1 MGRKRALDRVAMG
14 CCVAAMPPEA
24 FLPVQHDKSVRAK
37 KTTSF
42 LFILHIDNF
51 FIIPYAE
58 SSRVP
63 NETEERKMAENMVLS
78 FDGTKLFV
86 NKEVDMDCRAVCVIV
101 HGLCEHQGRYDYLAE
116 KMHEMGFGTYRFD
129 HRGHGRSEGER
140 TYYDDFNQLLDDVNV
155 VVDMAVSENSALPVF
170 LLGHS
175 MGGFAVALYGA
186 KYPNKNL
193 RGIITSGALTQ
204 DNAGLVSGVPKGLEP
219 HQKLPN
225 EGHDYHPLYAPMS
238 PQLVGAVPV
247 GFETFENEDQP
258 FYPMQNNATYKEVW
272 VHTTCR
278 MMWLIAML

>member
-1 MGRKRALDRVAMG
+1 MVDRHAVTAGCHLGRKRALDRVAMG

-101 HGLCEHQGRYDYLAE
+101 HGPVSYTHLDVYKRQ
-116 KMHEMGFGTYRFD
+116 TWWN
-129 HRGHGRSEGER
+129 RS
-140 TYYDDFNQLLDDVNV
+140 
-155 VVDMAVSENSALPVF
+155 
-170 LLGHS
+170 
-175 MGGFAVALYGA
+175 
-186 KYPNKNL
+186 
-193 RGIITSGALTQ
+193 
-204 DNAGLVSGVPKGLEP
+204 
-219 HQKLPN
+219 
-225 EGHDYHPLYAPMS
+225 S
-238 PQLVGAVPV
+238 PS
-247 GFETFENEDQP
+247 
-258 FYPMQNNATYKEVW
+258 
-272 VHTTCR
+272 
-278 MMWLIAML
+278 

>member
-1 MGRKRALDRVAMG
+1 
-14 CCVAAMPPEA
+14 MPPEA

-116 KMHEMGFGTYRFD
+116 KMHEMAPTASTIAAMAAQR
-129 HRGHGRSEGER
+129 
-140 TYYDDFNQLLDDVNV
+140 VN
-155 VVDMAVSENSALPVF
+155 AL
-170 LLGHS
+170 
-175 MGGFAVALYGA
+175 
-186 KYPNKNL
+186 
-193 RGIITSGALTQ
+193 ITTISI
-204 DNAGLVSGVPKGLEP
+204 S
-219 HQKLPN
+219 
-225 EGHDYHPLYAPMS
+225 
-238 PQLVGAVPV
+238 
-247 GFETFENEDQP
+247 F
-258 FYPMQNNATYKEVW
+258 W
-272 VHTTCR
+272 TT
-278 MMWLIAML
+278 

>member
-1 MGRKRALDRVAMG
+1 
-14 CCVAAMPPEA
+14 
-24 FLPVQHDKSVRAK
+24 
-37 KTTSF
+37 
-42 LFILHIDNF
+42 
-51 FIIPYAE
+51 
-58 SSRVP
+58 
-63 NETEERKMAENMVLS
+63 MAENMVLS

-186 KYPNKNL
+186 KYPNKKSA
-193 RGIITSGALTQ
+193 RYHHQRRAHPGQCGADFRRAQRTG
-204 DNAGLVSGVPKGLEP
+204 A
-219 HQKLPN
+219 
-225 EGHDYHPLYAPMS
+225 APE
-238 PQLVGAVPV
+238 AA
-247 GFETFENEDQP
+247 E
-258 FYPMQNNATYKEVW
+258 
-272 VHTTCR
+272 
-278 MMWLIAML
+278 

>member
-1 MGRKRALDRVAMG
+1 
-14 CCVAAMPPEA
+14 
-24 FLPVQHDKSVRAK
+24 
-37 KTTSF
+37 
-42 LFILHIDNF
+42 
-51 FIIPYAE
+51 
-58 SSRVP
+58 
-63 NETEERKMAENMVLS
+63 MAENMVLS

-225 EGHDYHPLYAPMS
+225 ELGAGVCSVPEVVDWYGKDPYNTQTFTTGLCYAICDGVAWFKTAVKDFCLLYTSDA
-238 PQLVGAVPV
+238 AD
-247 GFETFENEDQP
+247 E
-258 FYPMQNNATYKEVW
+258 
-272 VHTTCR
+272 
-278 MMWLIAML
+278 

>member
-1 MGRKRALDRVAMG
+1 MG

-101 HGLCEHQGRYDYLAE
+101 HGLCEHQ
-116 KMHEMGFGTYRFD
+116 
-129 HRGHGRSEGER
+129 
-140 TYYDDFNQLLDDVNV
+140 DVTITWRKRCMKW
-155 VVDMAVSENSALPVF
+155 DSAPTASTIAAMAAQRVNAL
-170 LLGHS
+170 
-175 MGGFAVALYGA
+175 
-186 KYPNKNL
+186 
-193 RGIITSGALTQ
+193 ITTISI
-204 DNAGLVSGVPKGLEP
+204 S
-219 HQKLPN
+219 
-225 EGHDYHPLYAPMS
+225 
-238 PQLVGAVPV
+238 
-247 GFETFENEDQP
+247 F
-258 FYPMQNNATYKEVW
+258 W
-272 VHTTCR
+272 TT
-278 MMWLIAML
+278 